1 MANYTLRSQSQPR
14 LNGSSA
20 CPFERLPVQPVGT
33 SDHYLDRCYCYLCTC
48 GLHICPGDLKRKA
61 AAATIRTIPSLY
73 RTDFGPKESVPAQS
87 FPIPL
92 QVSMPS
98 TGRMDLRTTAQ
109 MDFRPPGKLPIM
121 VQFRESLRSSL
132 KCVTRS
138 SYQCDFPNW
147 KPGEAVL
154 FKATELPYRGDT
166 LCFKTKSTYQD
177 NFDSAGTMEPIERKK
192 AHRDNGPITSLA
204 DFYGQTSHRAQF
216 RRPKKTTIVEGN
228 ERNAGQRSESGW
240 VNSPPIR
247 CLTTTYRR
255 EFSPKGQPVRIPCKQ
270 EAKAAV
276 RFYSPRT

>member
-1 MANYTLRSQSQPR
+1 MANFRSRSQPR
-14 LNGSSA
+14 LNGSSV
-20 CPFERLPVQPVGT
+20 CPFERLPIQVVGT

-48 GLHICPGDLKRKA
+48 GEHICPGDLKRKA
-61 AAATIRTIPSLY
+61 AAQITRTIPSLY
-73 RTDFGPKESVPAQS
+73 RTDFGPKERVPSQP
-87 FPIPL
+87 F
-92 QVSMPS
+92 SMPMQASAPS

-121 VQFRESLRSSL
+121 RQFRESLRNSL

-147 KPGEAVL
+147 KPSEAVL
-154 FKATELPYRGDT
+154 FKVTELPYRGDT

-177 NFDSAGTMEPIERKK
+177 NYDSAGKAEPIERKK
-192 AHRDNGPITSLA
+192 PHQHSGPITSLA

-216 RRPKKTTIVEGN
+216 RRPKKVNMVEES
-228 ERNAGQRSESGW
+228 ERKQGQRSESDW
-240 VNSPPIR
+240 VTAPPLR

-270 EAKAAV
+270 AAKAAA
-276 RFYSPRT
+276 RFYSPKT